1 MPWTPPPDPSF
12 VREYTPQKAYTKST
26 VHSLQNVDPYDFSG
40 GRNRD
45 IHDAAEGVRG
55 NLITRL
61 LSGFFNIGQILDNI
75 ATAFFGSGPFDPN
88 SPLGRIQSRGVLIN
102 NLQSTTQKLEGIIGY
117 GSWVAGQNKFIGV
130 INSPIERVMEFDT
143 QQGPIEGVEL
153 YADPKF
159 GGRKMVRLKSRGLWE
174 IKAQTKGRRT
184 GYTGLDKIYLDI
196 VVRDFHGAEFYR
208 RAADAVAHK
217 DEGGALPNR
226 VGDGEV
232 CIKGDLFVVVP
243 DPDYTVHVEL
253 FTDRWRWFYGGSVWS
268 GLSVLK
274 HSSEV
279 EHEGTVDP
287 GTPPVAG

>member
-1 MPWTPPPDPSF
+1 
-12 VREYTPQKAYTKST
+12 
-26 VHSLQNVDPYDFSG
+26 
-40 GRNRD
+40 
-45 IHDAAEGVRG
+45 
-55 NLITRL
+55 
-61 LSGFFNIGQILDNI
+61 
-75 ATAFFGSGPFDPN
+75 
-88 SPLGRIQSRGVLIN
+88 
-102 NLQSTTQKLEGIIGY
+102 
-117 GSWVAGQNKFIGV
+117 
-130 INSPIERVMEFDT
+130 MEFDT

>member
-1 MPWTPPPDPSF
+1 MGVAPDKPYPSG
-12 VREYTPQKAYTKST
+12 AYGKRGTMRGFQDIDEAEARRRMRKPIDDANNT
-26 VHSLQNVDPYDFSG
+26 AHGKLFGGLFSG
-40 GRNRD
+40 F
-45 IHDAAEGVRG
+45 
-55 NLITRL
+55 
-61 LSGFFNIGQILDNI
+61 SGFGMLLDNL
-75 ATAFFGSGPFDPN
+75 AAAFFGGGPFDPD
-88 SPLGRIQSRGVLIN
+88 SPMGKIQSRGVLIN

-117 GSWVAGQNKFIGV
+117 GSWVASQNKFIGV
-130 INSPIERVMEFDT
+130 INSAIERVMEFDT

-159 GGRKMVRLKSRGLWE
+159 GNRKMVRLKSKGLWE
-174 IKAQTKGRRT
+174 IKAQTKGRQT

-196 VVRDFHGAEFYR
+196 VVRDQHGSEFYR

-217 DEGGALPNR
+217 DDGGLANLNR

-232 CIKGDLFVVVP
+232 CVKGDLFVVVP
-243 DPDYTVHVEL
+243 EKDFTVHVEL